1 MNNKLY
7 VGGLPFAWG
16 EDDLRQLGEQ
26 HGAVASAI
34 VISDRESGRS
44 KGFGFIEFE
53 NEDDAKKAQ
62 EALNGSEAGGR
73 KITVDFAR
81 PQKER

>member
-16 EDDLRQLGEQ
+16 EDDLRQLGEE
-26 HGAVASAI
+26 HGEVTSAI
-34 VISDRESGRS
+34 IIMDRETNRS
-44 KGFGFIEFE
+44 KGFGFLEFA
-53 NEDDAKKAQ
+53 NEEDAKKAQ
-62 EALNGSEAGGR
+62 EALNGNEAGGR